1 MYQKNEATKRNR
13 NAASSNI
20 EITEI
25 TEVHKFNKSQ
35 KMHEGKTKGDGAIHD
50 HQKHEKHHV
59 Y

>member
-1 MYQKNEATKRNR
+1 MKQRSETETLLVVTSKLQR
-13 NAASSNI
+13 SN
-20 EITEI
+20 
-25 TEVHKFNKSQ
+25 KCNKSQ